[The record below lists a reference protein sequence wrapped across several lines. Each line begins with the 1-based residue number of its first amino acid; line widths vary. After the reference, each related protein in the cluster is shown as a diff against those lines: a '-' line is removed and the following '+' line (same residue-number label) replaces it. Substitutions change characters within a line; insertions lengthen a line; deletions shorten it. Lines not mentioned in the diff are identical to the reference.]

1 MMNSAGSLNDAIHDI
16 VKKLASEYAPQRV
29 ILFGSHAYGNPKPD
43 SDIDLFIIKETS
55 ERFLERWIT
64 VRRILSDPHRTFAL
78 ETIVLTPQE
87 LDKRLAIGDHF
98 IIEVLEK
105 GKTLYEA

>member
-1 MMNSAGSLNDAIHDI
+1 MANSTERIDNVIHDI
-16 VKKLASEYAPQRV
+16 VEKLAAEYAPQRV
-29 ILFGSHAYGNPKPD
+29 ILFGSHAYGNPTPD

-64 VRRILSDPHRTFAL
+64 VRRILSDPQRQFAL

-87 LDKRLAIGDHF
+87 LAKRLDIGDHF
-98 IIEVLEK
+98 ILEVLEK